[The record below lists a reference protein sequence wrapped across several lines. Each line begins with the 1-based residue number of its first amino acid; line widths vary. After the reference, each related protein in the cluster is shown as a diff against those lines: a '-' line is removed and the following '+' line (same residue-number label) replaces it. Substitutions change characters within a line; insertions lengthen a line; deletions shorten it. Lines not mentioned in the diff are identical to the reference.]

1 MPAAEI
7 QSGTA
12 YIYGIHAVT
21 ITCASPSVVL
31 ACNISNI
38 RVTTTF
44 KEDEMTSQNGSVIE
58 ALIASAQ
65 RRRVEFDLAP
75 TGTTRANAVAE
86 VDQWLSLANSP
97 NVIITLADVLGGTST
112 SLEGTY
118 NLKSGGSYAG
128 TRDGV
133 GVIGVQLESYET
145 AATAGTFAG
154 LATISG

>member
-31 ACNISNI
+31 TGNISNI
-38 RVTTTF
+38 RVTSSW

-58 ALIASAQ
+58 GLVASAQ
-65 RRRVEFDLAP
+65 RRRVEFDFAP
-75 TGTTRANAVAE
+75 SGSSRSNAVAE
-86 VDQWLSLANSP
+86 LDQWLSLANVP
-97 NVIITLADVLGGTST
+97 NVIITLADVLGSTST

-118 NLKSGGSYAG
+118 NLKSGGNYAG

-133 GVIGVQLESYET
+133 GVIGIQLESYET
-145 AATAGTFAG
+145 AGTAGTFAG
-154 LATISG
+154 LATVAG